1 MAKLEQKFAA
11 TEDPDLEGTLLLEQY
26 AAQIG
31 AALTPAFGADS
42 SSEIVSAAVRVCAI
56 YVGSGIVKDL
66 YQLGRVLK
74 LLTSALDKVKD
85 ESELTGVGEVKDLSP
100 HASVMIKLSV
110 LNAWAELQVASERQ
124 DYLKQVLQP
133 LVYKSIQSL

>member
-1 MAKLEQKFAA
+1 M
-11 TEDPDLEGTLLLEQY
+11 EGTLLLEQY

-74 LLTSALDKVKD
+74 LLVSSLDKVKS

-100 HASVMIKLSV
+100 HASVMVKLSV
-110 LNAWAELQVASERQ
+110 LNAWAELQVASQRQ
-124 DYLKQVLQP
+124 DYLKQILQP
-133 LVYKSIQSL
+133 

>member
-1 MAKLEQKFAA
+1 M
-11 TEDPDLEGTLLLEQY
+11 LLLEQY

-31 AALTPAFGADS
+31 AALTPAFGSDS

-74 LLTSALDKVKD
+74 LLTSALDRCKD
-85 ESELTGVGEVKDLSP
+85 ESKLSGVGEVKDLSP
-100 HASVMIKLSV
+100 HASVMVKLSV
-110 LNAWAELQVASERQ
+110 LNAWAELQVASQRQ
-124 DYLKQVLQP
+124 DYIRQILQP
-133 LVYKSIQSL
+133 